1 MKNKIKKGY
10 LISAGLFIAF
20 VVWTVLISIVDV
32 RAIGPNGSLVGFGGL
47 NGWFHGLTGA
57 NISLYVITDWLG
69 LVPFGVAFVFAVMG
83 LSQWI
88 KRKDLLKVDGSI
100 IALGCFYIAVIAVY
114 VFFEA
119 VVINYRPILIGGI
132 LEASYPSSTTL
143 LVLCVMPTAAM
154 QLHARIRNR
163 PLRRAVIVLIVGFCA
178 FMVAG
183 RLISGVHWVTDII
196 GGALLSAGLDL
207 LYNAV
212 CRTLADKK

>member
-57 NISLYVITDWLG
+57 NMSLYVITDWLG

-132 LEASYPSSTTL
+132 LEASYPSSTTM
-143 LVLCVMPTAAM
+143 LVMCVMPTAMMQVSKRVKNKAM
-154 QLHARIRNR
+154 KYL
-163 PLRRAVIVLIVGFCA
+163 LIILISIFTV
-178 FMVAG
+178 FMVVG
-183 RLISGVHWVTDII
+183 RIISGVHWLSDII
-196 GGALLSAGLDL
+196 GGALISAAL
-207 LYNAV
+207 V
-212 CRTLADKK
+212 LAYHTAAKEK